1 MPIEYGDI
9 LLNDDSEITGTA
21 DGDLSSGSGKEQQVG
36 AIINAS
42 TGNFRRNPTLAANL
56 AEDLDGPVNSREISS
71 KIQDAIFLDGWELR
85 DLEITSEGETTK
97 IEVLEAEKV
106 TDDTQSLI

>member
-9 LLNDDSEITGTA
+9 LLDDESKIYGTA
-21 DGDLSSGSGKEQQVG
+21 DGDLASGNGKEQQIG

-56 AEDLDGPVNSREISS
+56 AEDLDGPVNSRQIAS
-71 KIQDAIFLDGWELR
+71 KIQDAVFLDGWELR
-85 DLEITSEGETTK
+85 ELDITSEGETTN
-97 IEVLEAEKV
+97 IQVLEAEKI